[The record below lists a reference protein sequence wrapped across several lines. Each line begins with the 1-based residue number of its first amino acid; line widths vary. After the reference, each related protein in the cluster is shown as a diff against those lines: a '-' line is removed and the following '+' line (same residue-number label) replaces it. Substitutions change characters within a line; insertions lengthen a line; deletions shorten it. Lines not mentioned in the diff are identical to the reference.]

1 MSLVASCRVLSISL
15 ESKMA
20 AADMRSDRLF
30 LTSKLND
37 AHSNIIPLMRGFQ
50 DKKYISGFLK

>member
-1 MSLVASCRVLSISL
+1 MSLVASCRMLSMFL
-15 ESKMA
+15 EPKMA
-20 AADMRSDRLF
+20 AADMGSDRRF